1 MKAAE
6 QIKDQITAKGATVL
20 DAFLYSLDS
29 FSDGALN
36 PCTKELEKVGEKIRL
51 EYYSEFYQRTGIKL
65 NDSQY
70 GYDLTP
76 LYERY
81 RLIDAN
87 VQPGKLNLYSR
98 LKSANYQKWRSL
110 TNSEPAPPVNFLI
123 NVKDKSLT
131 SECKA
136 FINEVSENKFCEQ
149 INKTTYDKY
158 K

>member
-1 MKAAE
+1 MKVE
-6 QIKDQITAKGATVL
+6 QQIKDQMTAKGASVL

-29 FSDGALN
+29 FSDESLN

-70 GYDLTP
+70 GYDLAP

-98 LKSANYQKWRSL
+98 LKSANYQKWKSL

-123 NVKDKSLT
+123 DVKDKSLAG
-131 SECKA
+131 EYKA
-136 FINEVSENKFCEQ
+136 FINDV
-149 INKTTYDKY
+149 NKTKLVEQTNQISYDKY